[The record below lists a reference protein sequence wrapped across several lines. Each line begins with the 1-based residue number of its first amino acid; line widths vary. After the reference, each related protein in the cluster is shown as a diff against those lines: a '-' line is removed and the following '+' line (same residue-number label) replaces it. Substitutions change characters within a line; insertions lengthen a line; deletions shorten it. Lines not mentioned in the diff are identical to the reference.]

1 MRFQCLLSCAVQYLG
16 RGEDSLAGASARHR
30 EGFPLAGVI
39 RGSGVLDTV
48 IVAKI
53 IAAGIGY
60 SVIERHR
67 VWGVCKYKICFV
79 RINIVKGG
87 SGVLGGIVVHSQGF
101 HDSG

>member
-1 MRFQCLLSCAVQYLG
+1 M
-16 RGEDSLAGASARHR
+16 AGASARHR
-30 EGFPLAGVI
+30 EGFHLVGVV

-79 RINIVKGG
+79 RINIMKSV
-87 SGVLGGIVVHSQGF
+87 SGVLGAVVHAQGF
-101 HDSG
+101 QDSGAILRQHFIGVCI